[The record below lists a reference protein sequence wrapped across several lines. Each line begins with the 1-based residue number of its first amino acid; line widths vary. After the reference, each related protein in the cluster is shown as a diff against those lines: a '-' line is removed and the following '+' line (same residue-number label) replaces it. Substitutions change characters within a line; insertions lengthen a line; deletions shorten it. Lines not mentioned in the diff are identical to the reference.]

1 MSKTL
6 LALFLFHFQKTT
18 KILIETHAHIYDE
31 AFEEDRPKMLQ
42 RAFDVGIKQIWMPNC
57 DSSTIEP
64 MLDLANEYPNICLP
78 MIGLHPTYVKEDFE
92 KELQNVEHWLTKE
105 KFIAIGEIGIDL
117 YWDKTFFEQQ
127 KIAFLYQCELALKH
141 NLWIDIHCR
150 SAFWEVV
157 ELIEKVDNQ
166 NLKGIFHCFTG
177 TLEEAKKAISLG
189 FKLGI
194 GGVATFKNGGLDLVL
209 PHVSL
214 EDIVLETDCPYLAPV
229 PFRGKRNEVSYVDLV
244 ANRVAV
250 LMDKSIDEVKEAT
263 TQNALNLLSSC
274 NSL

>member
-1 MSKTL
+1 M
-6 LALFLFHFQKTT
+6 
-18 KILIETHAHIYDE
+18 IETHAHIYDE

-57 DSSTIEP
+57 DSNTVEP
-64 MLDLANEYPNICLP
+64 MLDLANEYPNICMP

-92 KELQNVEHWLTKE
+92 KELQNVEHWLTNE

-127 KIAFLYQCELALKH
+127 KIAFLFQCELALKH

-177 TLEEAKKAISLG
+177 TLEEAQKAISLG

-250 LMDKSIDEVKEAT
+250 LMGKSIDEVKEAT
-263 TQNALNLLSSC
+263 TQNALNLLASC